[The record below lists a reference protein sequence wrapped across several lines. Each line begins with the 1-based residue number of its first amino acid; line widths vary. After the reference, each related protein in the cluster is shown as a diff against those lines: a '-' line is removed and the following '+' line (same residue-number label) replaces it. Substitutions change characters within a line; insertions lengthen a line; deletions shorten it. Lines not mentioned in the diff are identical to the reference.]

1 MIQVQLIQVEIS
13 TNMRGDLHALFTSTF
28 HFPTWVLS
36 DVFGVQAGM
45 RANYHRVQQTSV
57 GKDSNPSS
65 CSPTAGRN
73 TWLTEEDDSGWAEF
87 GFSTFAVISV
97 FSKLSD
103 FHSDRLI
110 DSSVE

>member
-13 TNMRGDLHALFTSTF
+13 TTMRGDLHASFTSTF
-28 HFPTWVLS
+28 HFPTGVLS

-45 RANYHRVQQTSV
+45 RANYHRVQQTCA
-57 GKDSNPSS
+57 GKRQQAFLLLS
-65 CSPTAGRN
+65 TAGRN

-87 GFSTFAVISV
+87 GFSTFTVISV

-103 FHSDRLI
+103 FHSD
-110 DSSVE
+110 